1 MDSTIFFAVLAGAA
15 MHASWNAVLKFGDR
29 WSALALIALGHG
41 FVALLTLPFVGSIA
55 PAAWPFLALSMALH
69 VGYRVFLVKA
79 YEAGDMSQVYPL
91 ARGSAPLLT
100 ALVGLLV
107 LGDTVPPLA
116 LAGIVIIAL
125 GIVLMSLKGSADL
138 SRMNRHALGYAL
150 ITALFISAYTLA
162 DGLGARA
169 ALNPHAYAALLFV
182 IDTPVTVAVAYALR
196 GKALF
201 SSMRGQV
208 GKGLMGGALSL
219 GSYWI
224 AIWAMTKVPIA
235 QVAALR
241 ETSVLF
247 GVLIAVVLLGERFT
261 LPRVGAAVLIVCGA
275 ALMRLG

>member
-1 MDSTIFFAVLAGAA
+1 MDITVFLAVLLGAA

-41 FVALLTLPFVGSIA
+41 FVALLTLPFVGWVA

-69 VGYRVFLVKA
+69 VGYRIFLVKA
-79 YEAGDMSQVYPL
+79 YEAGDMAQVYPL

-125 GIVLMSLKGSADL
+125 GIGLMSLKGSADL
-138 SRMNRHALGYAL
+138 SRMNRHALGFAL

-201 SSMRGQV
+201 AGMRGQM

-247 GVLIAVVLLGERFT
+247 GVLIAVLLLGERFT
-261 LPRVGAAVLIVCGA
+261 GPRIGAAVLIVSGA
-275 ALMRLG
+275 VLMRLA